1 MPTPTTVD
9 IFRFFSADEAP
20 QECIINATATDFFHV
35 TTNLKIQI
43 CSELK
48 TCSDNSADSVQY
60 MKYSVLL
67 KTYVIN
73 TILLILFHSHP
84 QLLIPTKN
92 NKKAT
97 TMLAEDSEKIMDEA
111 SKNTS
116 HGSKGGRDMSKL
128 TPS

>member
-73 TILLILFHSHP
+73 TILLILFHSHFCM
-84 QLLIPTKN
+84 LLAYSTSRRRN
-92 NKKAT
+92 NFAPF
-97 TMLAEDSEKIMDEA
+97 EV
-111 SKNTS
+111 
-116 HGSKGGRDMSKL
+116 
-128 TPS
+128 